1 MGVWRDLRTWALP
14 GMRIKRW
21 LFLLVGGVI
30 ATNSAVALAVYEWST
45 PSRLNQWSLVVPCIL
60 LFAGIFALT
69 QALQRLIALLVDVLR
84 PGAQLVDAVYANR
97 ARKRGPKIVAIGGGT
112 GLSTLLRGLKK
123 YSDNITAVVTVADD
137 GGSSGRLRQ
146 ELGVLPP
153 GDIRNC
159 LSALAGE
166 ERLLTDLFNFRF
178 PGKHG
183 VGGHSFG
190 NLFLAAV
197 MGVSGDPLRAIEVA
211 CQVLAVR
218 GTVIPA
224 TAEPMTLYARFE
236 DGAVVEGESNIT
248 AWQKRVTDLW
258 AAPANPAPV
267 PAAVKAIEE
276 ADAIII
282 GPGSLYTSLVPHLLV
297 PGLRDALRNSRAPR
311 IYVCNVMT
319 QAGETDGFSAGDHL
333 RVLQQYGGAELIQ
346 YIMVNEELPRRLR
359 EAYESQGQYPVRV
372 DWPALRNMGIEIASG
387 SLLDEVDGVRHHPD
401 LLATALVNWWESRQ
415 AAHRSSGRDQTTP
428 SAA

>member
-1 MGVWRDLRTWALP
+1 MWQDLRTWALP

-21 LFLLVGGVI
+21 LFLLAGGVVAI
-30 ATNSAVALAVYEWST
+30 NAAVALMVYEWLKPNDT
-45 PSRLNQWSLVVPCIL
+45 NWWLPLA
-60 LFAGIFALT
+60 LFSGGIVALF
-69 QALQRLIALLVDVLR
+69 QAVRRLIALLVDVLQ

-97 ARKRGPKIVAIGGGT
+97 TRKRGPKFVAIGGGT
-112 GLSTLLRGLKK
+112 GLSTLLRGLKAH
-123 YSDNITAVVTVADD
+123 SENITAIVTVADD

-178 PGKHG
+178 PGEKG

-197 MGVSGDPLRAIEVA
+197 MGVSGDPLRSIEAA

-218 GTVIPA
+218 GRVIPA

-236 DGAVVEGESNIT
+236 DGTVVEGESNIT
-248 AWQKRVTDLW
+248 AWHRRVTDVW
-258 AAPANPAPV
+258 AAPANPSPV
-267 PAAVKAIEE
+267 PAAIKAIEE
-276 ADAIII
+276 ADVIII

-297 PGLRDALRNSRAPR
+297 PQLRTALRRSRAPR
-311 IYVCNVMT
+311 LYVCNVMT
-319 QAGETDGFSAGDHL
+319 QTGETDGFSAADHL
-333 RVLQQYGGAELIQ
+333 RVLQRFGGADLVQHIL
-346 YIMVNEELPRRLR
+346 VNEELPSRLR
-359 EAYESQGQYPVRV
+359 EAYEAKGQFPVRV
-372 DWPALRNMGIEIASG
+372 DTAVLEELGVQVVPGA
-387 SLLDEVDGVRHHPD
+387 LLDEADGVRHHPD
-401 LLATALVNWWESRQ
+401 LLAAALMAWWE
-415 AAHRSSGRDQTTP
+415 AHHPPHRLLNRDVVTQ